1 MHAYTQNDA
10 MLRIS
15 ILSSLIGHGQTPN
28 PTLGEQSLLWSY
40 HSYYYYYYYYY
51 TGWMHNQSKRKK
63 TIFCYFMY
71 SMHHV

>member
-1 MHAYTQNDA
+1 

-15 ILSSLIGHGQTPN
+15 ILSSLTGHGQTPN

-40 HSYYYYYYYYY
+40 HYYHYYYYYY

-63 TIFCYFMY
+63 TILCYFMY